1 MKHTIFLAVV
11 IWGLCL
17 NAIGQKKV
25 DYKPSDSL
33 RVTSLLKQ
41 ARHLGKD
48 KNLMIYFARQLRGIP
63 YVAKT
68 LEVNPSEQLVVNL
81 HQLDCTTYVETVM
94 ALTLCAREQS
104 IRFEDYCRWL
114 RTIRYEQGKI
124 GYTRRLHYFT

>member
-48 KNLMIYFARQLRGIP
+48 KI
-63 YVAKT
+63 
-68 LEVNPSEQLVVNL
+68 S
-81 HQLDCTTYVETVM
+81 
-94 ALTLCAREQS
+94 
-104 IRFEDYCRWL
+104 
-114 RTIRYEQGKI
+114 
-124 GYTRRLHYFT
+124 